1 MSGQDGAEGITAL
14 QAVLGHQF
22 ENPKLLTAAL
32 SHPSLDRGESYQ
44 RLEFFGDRVLGL
56 IIAEMLFHAFPGE
69 REGGLT
75 QRFHAL
81 VQEKTL
87 AEVAGEM
94 DLAPHILM
102 SEGGE
107 GTGGRTN
114 PAILS
119 DVVEAILGA
128 LYLDGGAAAARRV
141 IEKFWSGR
149 LSAETVPKDAKTTLQ
164 EWLQGRGFEVPLYE
178 VVGRQGPDHAP
189 RFTVRV
195 GAGEQGFAE
204 AEGPSRQAAEFEAA
218 ARLLAKLTGEEGA

>member
-1 MSGQDGAEGITAL
+1 MPGQDGAEGIMAL

-22 ENPKLLTAAL
+22 ENPELLTAAL
-32 SHPSLDRGESYQ
+32 SHPSLDRGENYQ

-94 DLAPHILM
+94 ELAPHILM
-102 SEGGE
+102 SEAGE
-107 GTGGRTN
+107 GSGGRQN

-141 IEKFWSGR
+141 IEKFWNQR
-149 LSAETVPKDAKTTLQ
+149 LSAESVPKDAKTALQ

-204 AEGPSRQAAEFEAA
+204 AAGPSRQAAEFKAA
-218 ARLLAKLTGEEGA
+218 ARLLSKLTGEEGA